1 MGDPPGHAAV
11 MTSVP
16 NPSTPFMDDQSA
28 TQQPQS
34 APPVPAPV
42 PTSRPPLRRSC
53 TDKML
58 GGVCG
63 GLGEHTGVDSL
74 VWRVGFVALTLAG
87 GAGFVVYL
95 LLWVLM
101 PPGQFPADR
110 QPNKLDRLAEQAHHK
125 VYATGWIP
133 PRP

>member
-1 MGDPPGHAAV
+1 MGHPPGHAAA

-16 NPSTPFMDDQSA
+16 TPSTPFMDDRSA
-28 TQQPQS
+28 AQQPQS
-34 APPVPAPV
+34 APPAQQPAPPAPV
-42 PTSRPPLRRSC
+42 PAIRPPLRRSC

-74 VWRVGFVALTLAG
+74 VWRVGFVAFTIAG
-87 GAGFVVYL
+87 GAGILAYL

-101 PPGQFPADR
+101 PPGQRPEG
-110 QPNKLDRLAEQAHHK
+110 QEPNALDRLADQAHE
-125 VYATGWIP
+125 
-133 PRP
+133 